1 MSKFSSD
8 FPLPLVRRSLGEG
21 GLREGARGRGNP
33 QPKSIS
39 ILRSREL
46 RAQATKAEVVVW
58 QKLRRKSFYG
68 LRFRRQFP
76 IGPYFGDFVCLP
88 ARLVVELDG
97 AQHADSLTA
106 RYDQRRTEWLA
117 SQDFRVLRF
126 WNGEVFNDVDRV
138 LEVIDS
144 ELLAGPLPLTP
155 SRKGRGKSRRDA

>member
-1 MSKFSSD
+1 MKAKFTILD
-8 FPLPLVRRSLGEG
+8 AQILCRRGLGEG
-21 GLREGARGRGNP
+21 MGNS
-33 QPKSIS
+33 KSIS

-46 RAQATKAEVVVW
+46 RAQATKAEMVLW

-97 AQHADSLTA
+97 AQHADSVTA

-117 SQDFRVLRF
+117 SQNFRVLRF

-155 SRKGRGKSRRDA
+155 SRKGRGNASCGDG